1 MNVAVVLVS
10 AFTVAA
16 SAACSQ
22 GSAPPPSAPTT
33 STVEAEGEAA
43 GARDDGDC
51 LPLAD
56 DRPEASVALEGTLF
70 VDEAFTHPNG
80 TRTRPYILRLEAPR
94 CVSGQAPVTEV
105 HVGGVEGVELRSWVG
120 RRVRV
125 SGSAMQA
132 MTAWHA
138 RSVVLLA
145 SSARVP

>member
-1 MNVAVVLVS
+1 MNVAAVLLS

-16 SAACSQ
+16 SVACSQ
-22 GSAPPPSAPTT
+22 ASAPPPSAPTT
-33 STVEAEGEAA
+33 SASAEPEGD
-43 GARDDGDC
+43 GPRDTDDC

-56 DRPEASVALEGTLF
+56 DRPEESVALEGTLF

-80 TRTRPYILRLEAPR
+80 TRTRPYILRLAAPR
-94 CVSGQAPVTEV
+94 CVVGGEPVTEV
-105 HVGGVEGVELRSWVG
+105 HVGGVEGVELRAWVG

-145 SSARVP
+145 SRARVP